1 MVWKV
6 QWCLWIGLFG
16 VDQISLYDKKQAE
29 GTIILAYMST
39 ILSWMEM
46 INLKLKYLSQG
57 FEIKDLGNFKNF
69 LGIEV
74 GQNTLDISTKD
85 NSLK

>member
-46 INLKLKYLSQG
+46 INLKLKYLSQV

>member
-6 QWCLWIGLFG
+6 QWCLWIGLVG

-46 INLKLKYLSQG
+46 INLKLKYLSQV

>member
-46 INLKLKYLSQG
+46 INQKLKYLSQV